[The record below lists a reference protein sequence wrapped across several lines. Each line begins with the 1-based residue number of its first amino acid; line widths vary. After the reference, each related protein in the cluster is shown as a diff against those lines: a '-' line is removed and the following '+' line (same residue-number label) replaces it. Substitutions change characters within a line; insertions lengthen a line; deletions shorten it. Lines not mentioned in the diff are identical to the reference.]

1 MNWTLSTVGNAANF
15 VYNQHVSPAVR
26 NVLPFVHR
34 RVDDLYR
41 FIHTWVPS
49 LYGELDEDYWRK
61 RNYVLLDTETDLSP
75 ELSPHEAGEGGES
88 TEEGKARNHEGDE
101 ISDLTRESWELIKA
115 PYVKLYSILKTS
127 STSADSEQIQDPE
140 VLSMSEELRRALYA
154 NSAVSLDN
162 EVIVPDL
169 VGTTEILS
177 DEHREQ
183 LCRHLPARA
192 EGYLWTLVFSTSQH
206 GFSLNSM
213 YRKMAKIESPI
224 LLVIEDTEGN
234 VFGALTSC
242 ALHVS
247 DHFYGTGESLLF
259 RFTPRFQAFNWTGD
273 NLYFIKGNNE
283 SLAIGAGDG
292 KFGLWLDG
300 DLYQGRTQ
308 SCSTYGNE
316 PLAPREDF
324 VVKTLECW
332 AFI

>member
-1 MNWTLSTVGNAANF
+1 MLRRMSRFYDYLKVPSVGNVQSF
-15 VYNQHVSPAVR
+15 
-26 NVLPFVHR
+26 LTR
-34 RVDDLYR
+34 RVDDLYK
-41 FIHTWVPS
+41 FIHAWVPS
-49 LYGELDEDYWRK
+49 LYGELDENYWIERG
-61 RNYVLLDTETDLSP
+61 YILSDTDTDLSP
-75 ELSPHEAGEGGES
+75 ELSPHDAEGGENA
-88 TEEGKARNHEGDE
+88 EDDKNRNSDGDD
-101 ISDLTRESWELIKA
+101 ISELTRESW
-115 PYVKLYSILKTS
+115 
-127 STSADSEQIQDPE
+127 E

-154 NSAVSLDN
+154 NSAVSLDT
-162 EVIVPDL
+162 EIIIPDL

-177 DEHREQ
+177 DDHREH

-213 YRKMAKIESPI
+213 YRKMAKVESPI

-242 ALHVS
+242 SLHVS

>member
-1 MNWTLSTVGNAANF
+1 MNNNNNSYKMPKTK
-15 VYNQHVSPAVR
+15 
-26 NVLPFVHR
+26 VLKP
-34 RVDDLYR
+34 LLKITR
-41 FIHTWVPS
+41 F
-49 LYGELDEDYWRK
+49 
-61 RNYVLLDTETDLSP
+61 
-75 ELSPHEAGEGGES
+75 
-88 TEEGKARNHEGDE
+88 
-101 ISDLTRESWELIKA
+101 
-115 PYVKLYSILKTS
+115 LKQKTK
-127 STSADSEQIQDPE
+127 

-154 NSAVSLDN
+154 NSAISLDA
-162 EVIVPDL
+162 ELAVPDL

-213 YRKMAKIESPI
+213 YRKMQKIESPI
-224 LLVIEDTEGN
+224 LLVIEDTQGN

-242 ALHVS
+242 SLRVS

-259 RFTPRFQAFNWTGD
+259 RFSPRFQVFNWTGD
-273 NLYFIKGNNE
+273 NVYFIKGNNE
-283 SLAIGAGDG
+283 SLAIGSGDG

-316 PLAPREDF
+316 PLAPSEDF

>member
-1 MNWTLSTVGNAANF
+1 YFKSLLRNSLCLAFIFLKNNKLSLNSDVCIYFFGNCRYQKEKEKKSSASSEIVINI
-15 VYNQHVSPAVR
+15 NI
-26 NVLPFVHR
+26 L
-34 RVDDLYR
+34 
-41 FIHTWVPS
+41 
-49 LYGELDEDYWRK
+49 K
-61 RNYVLLDTETDLSP
+61 R
-75 ELSPHEAGEGGES
+75 
-88 TEEGKARNHEGDE
+88 GKFCKM
-101 ISDLTRESWELIKA
+101 TREEQEDRSKFSKTLAKM
-115 PYVKLYSILKTS
+115 PKVKLPNPINKISKFLKQRS
-127 STSADSEQIQDPE
+127 K
-140 VLSMSEELRRALYA
+140 VLSMSDELRRALYA
-154 NSAVSLDN
+154 NSAISLDVD
-162 EVIVPDL
+162 VIVPDL

-177 DEHREQ
+177 DEHREH

-213 YRKMAKIESPI
+213 YRKMAKVESPI

-242 ALHVS
+242 SLHVS

-316 PLAPREDF
+316 PLAPHEDF

>member
-1 MNWTLSTVGNAANF
+1 MPRPKIPNPIT
-15 VYNQHVSPAVR
+15 
-26 NVLPFVHR
+26 
-34 RVDDLYR
+34 
-41 FIHTWVPS
+41 
-49 LYGELDEDYWRK
+49 K
-61 RNYVLLDTETDLSP
+61 
-75 ELSPHEAGEGGES
+75 
-88 TEEGKARNHEGDE
+88 
-101 ISDLTRESWELIKA
+101 ISKF
-115 PYVKLYSILKTS
+115 LKQRTK
-127 STSADSEQIQDPE
+127 
-140 VLSMSEELRRALYA
+140 VLSMSEELRRALYT
-154 NSAVSLDN
+154 NSAVSIDN
-162 EVIVPDL
+162 DVIVPDL

-192 EGYLWTLVFSTSQH
+192 EGYLWTVVFSTSQH

-242 ALHVS
+242 SLHVS

-259 RFTPRFQAFNWTGD
+259 KFTPRFQAFHWTGD

-324 VVKTLECW
+324 VASRNVEEKEDEIEKNDDERMRRRNCKKALKHEARNVELEDYE
-332 AFI
+332 

>member
-1 MNWTLSTVGNAANF
+1 MPRPKVPNPFARITKF
-15 VYNQHVSPAVR
+15 VKQKS
-26 NVLPFVHR
+26 
-34 RVDDLYR
+34 
-41 FIHTWVPS
+41 
-49 LYGELDEDYWRK
+49 K
-61 RNYVLLDTETDLSP
+61 
-75 ELSPHEAGEGGES
+75 
-88 TEEGKARNHEGDE
+88 
-101 ISDLTRESWELIKA
+101 
-115 PYVKLYSILKTS
+115 
-127 STSADSEQIQDPE
+127 
-140 VLSMSEELRRALYA
+140 VLSMSEELRRALYHN
-154 NSAVSLDN
+154 NSAVSLDS
-162 EVIVPDL
+162 EIIVPDL
-169 VGTTEILS
+169 VGATEILS

-192 EGYLWTLVFSTSQH
+192 EGYLWTLVFSTSQN

-213 YRKMAKIESPI
+213 YRKMSKVESPI

-242 ALHVS
+242 SLRVS

-316 PLAPREDF
+316 PLAPHEDF